1 MAEKK
6 WGQKEQGEGIG
17 SLLGGRNIMFLGAGV
32 IAFGIFTGIL
42 IMLLFGSV
50 ELPFQDCVAVVNVDG
65 EISSSGSPATLFDE
79 GSPSSS
85 DIADTIKSLDDRND
99 VKAVVIRVN
108 SPGGGVLASKE
119 IYNAVNG
126 LNKTKVAYL
135 YEMAASG
142 GYYVALGS
150 DYIVAE
156 PDTLTGSIGVITM
169 TMDITGLMEK
179 IGVNVSTIKS
189 AQHKDFLEPMK
200 EADPEEVAIM
210 QEIINET
217 YQDFVGVLKESRGS
231 RISGSNITM
240 LTDGRIFSGKQ
251 ALKYGLVD
259 QLGSKDDA
267 IKKAADM
274 AGMEYGKE
282 PKVCNIKYTSGSSSG
297 IFSEISKSVA
307 TIMSANQISQTGL
320 YMK

>member
-1 MAEKK
+1 MAERK
-6 WGQKEQGEGIG
+6 WGAKEGSEGP
-17 SLLGGRNIMFLGAGV
+17 LGNRNILFIGAGV
-32 IAFGIFTGIL
+32 VAFGIFTGII
-42 IMLLFGSV
+42 IMLFFGSF

-65 EISSSGSPATLFDE
+65 EISSSGSPATLFNE

-85 DIADTIKSLDDRND
+85 DIAETIKSLDDRND
-99 VKAVVIRVN
+99 VKAVVIKVN

-119 IYNAVNG
+119 IYNAVNN
-126 LNKTKVAYL
+126 LNKTKVTYL

-169 TMDITGLMEK
+169 TMDIQGLMEK
-179 IGVNVSTIKS
+179 IGVNISTIKS
-189 AQHKDFLEPMK
+189 AEHKDFLEPTK
-200 EADPEEVAIM
+200 EIDPEEVAIM

-217 YQDFVGVLKESRGS
+217 YQDFVNVLKESRGS

-267 IKKAADM
+267 VRKAADM
-274 AGMEYGKE
+274 AGMEYDKE
-282 PKVCNIKYTSGSSSG
+282 PKVCNIKYNAGSSSG
-297 IFSEISKSVA
+297 MFSEISRSIA
-307 TIMSANQISQTGL
+307 TIMSANQYSQTGL
-320 YMK
+320 YMR

>member
-1 MAEKK
+1 MAEKR
-6 WGQKEQGEGIG
+6 WGPKENGPE
-17 SLLGGRNIMFLGAGV
+17 SPFGGRTLLFIGAGI
-32 IAFGIFTGIL
+32 IAFGIFAGIAL
-42 IMLLFGSV
+42 MLLFGSIQM
-50 ELPFQDCVAVVNVDG
+50 PFQDCVAVVNIDG
-65 EISSSGSPATLFDE
+65 EISSSGTPATLFAE

-85 DIADTIKSLDDRND
+85 DIAETIKSLDDRDD

-119 IYNAVNG
+119 IYNAVNT

-150 DYIVAE
+150 PYIVAE

-169 TMDITGLMEK
+169 TTDIRGLMEK
-179 IGVNVSTIKS
+179 IGVNISTIKS
-189 AQHKDFLEPMK
+189 AEHKDFLEPMK
-200 EADPEEVAIM
+200 APDPEEIAIM

-217 YQDFVGVLKESRGS
+217 YQDFVGTFKESRGS
-231 RISGSNITM
+231 RVFASDVPM

-251 ALKYGLVD
+251 ALRHGLID

-267 IKKAADM
+267 IKKAADL
-274 AGMEYGKE
+274 AGMKYDDE
-282 PKVCNIKYTSGSSSG
+282 PRVCNIKYSTGSDSG
-297 IFSEISKSVA
+297 IFSEISRSVA
-307 TIMSANQISQTGL
+307 TIMSVNQNPQTGL

>member
-1 MAEKK
+1 MAEKR
-6 WGQKEQGEGIG
+6 WGTKEQNPE
-17 SLLGGRNIMFLGAGV
+17 SPFGGRTLLFIGAGV
-32 IAFGIFTGIL
+32 IAFGIFAGIAL
-42 IMLLFGSV
+42 VLSFGSI

-65 EISSSGSPATLFDE
+65 EISSTGSPATLFN
-79 GSPSSS
+79 GGTPSSS
-85 DIADTIKSLDDRND
+85 DIADTVKSLNDRDD

-119 IYNAVNG
+119 IYNAVNN

-150 DYIVAE
+150 DYIIAE

-169 TMDITGLMEK
+169 TTDIRGLMEK
-179 IGVNVSTIKS
+179 IGVNISTIKS
-189 AQHKDFLEPMK
+189 AEHKDFLEPLK
-200 EADPEEVAIM
+200 APDPEEIAIM

-217 YQDFVGVLKESRGS
+217 YQDFVGTLKESRGS
-231 RISGSNITM
+231 RISPFDVPM

-251 ALKYGLVD
+251 ALRYGLVD

-267 IKKAADM
+267 IRKAADM
-274 AGMEYGKE
+274 AGMKYDDE
-282 PKVCNIKYTSGSSSG
+282 PRVCNIKYASGSSSG
-297 IFSEISKSVA
+297 MFSELSRSIA
-307 TIMSANQISQTGL
+307 TIMSASQNPTTGL